1 MPATRIGIHYRSS
14 LDYELKGNTSFSNRP
29 AALSGGIPDSDV
41 QLNLKTPDSVA
52 ISAVHELSPNLQLLA
67 DATWTHWSRIRQ
79 LPLTRTSGTQNGA
92 TLDTLTFNF
101 NDVWRFSAGANY
113 RLSTALMLKA
123 GVAFDKSP
131 VPNADVRSVRLPDED
146 RTWLS
151 FGATYQMGRNG
162 KLDAGYTY
170 VDVKDADINNT
181 QAGKGTVN
189 GTYSAK
195 IHVFGLQYQHTF

>member
-1 MPATRIGIHYRSS
+1 
-14 LDYELKGNTSFSNRP
+14 
-29 AALSGGIPDSDV
+29 LS
-41 QLNLKTPDSVA
+41 LKTPDSVS
-52 ISAVHELSPNLQLLA
+52 ISAVHELGPSLQLLA

-79 LPLTRTSGTQNGA
+79 LPLQRTSGTQNGA

-113 RLSTALMLKA
+113 RLSGALLLKA

-131 VPNADVRSVRLPDED
+131 VPNAAVRSVRLPDED

-151 FGATYQMGRNG
+151 FGAAYQVSRNG

-170 VDVKDADINNT
+170 VNVKDADINNN
-181 QAGKGTVN
+181 QAATGKGVVN

-195 IHVFGLQYQHTF
+195 IHIFGLQYQHTF